1 MGRVY
6 LSGPWTAP
14 TEEARLAVM
23 AQFGQAQAALE
34 ALGMDVCNPARSI
47 DHTGPWHDVQRA
59 RLRLM
64 LADEIGTVALLSG
77 WSTATT
83 ERDVARQLG
92 MRCTAL
98 CVLLSQP
105 AQP

>member
-1 MGRVY
+1 MGRVF

-14 TEEARLAVM
+14 TEDARVALM
-23 AQFGQAQAALE
+23 AHFGQAQTALE
-34 ALGMDVCNPARSI
+34 AIGMEVCNPARSI

-64 LADEIGTVALLSG
+64 LADEIDTVALLDG
-77 WSTATT
+77 WSNATG
-83 ERDVARQLG
+83 ERDIARQLG

-98 CVLLSQP
+98 CILL